1 MKLKILM
8 MILFCLITLG
18 FWNTWGRA
26 ETPAERVGGILGEVM
41 AIQTNPQL
49 EGPAF
54 RTQRRAAIKKVIG
67 QNFHFDA
74 MAKKALDTYWGK
86 LNEAE
91 RADFKGIFQEL
102 FQDSYTKLVLDF
114 LKQGKI
120 LYIKEKLDH
129 DQALIKTTL
138 VRLNEDI
145 PVDYSLALVQG
156 HWLVEDVAIDGVSI
170 VGNYRR
176 SFIRVIKQESY
187 ESLLKKMRLQQNAI
201 EKPPSAMQSR
211 E

>member
-1 MKLKILM
+1 MT
-8 MILFCLITLG
+8 ILFCLVSLG
-18 FWNTWGRA
+18 VCNTWVRA
-26 ETPAERVGGILGEVM
+26 EMPAERVRGIMEEVM
-41 AIQTNPQL
+41 AVQTNPQL
-49 EGPAF
+49 QISAF
-54 RTQRRAAIKKVIG
+54 RDQRRAAIKKIIG

-74 MAKKALDTYWGK
+74 MAKKALDKYWEK

-114 LKQGKI
+114 LKREKI
-120 LYIKEKLDH
+120 LYIQEKLDH

-138 VRLNEDI
+138 VRLNENI

-156 HWLVEDVAIDGVSI
+156 RWLVEDVAIDGVSI

-176 SFIRVIKQESY
+176 SFARVIKQESY
-187 ESLLKKMRLQQNAI
+187 ESLLKKMRLQQRAI
-201 EKPPSAMQSR
+201 EKPSQ
-211 E
+211 